1 MKQRFF
7 PFVIL
12 VGVQALLFGV
22 FLNAFGVD
30 KTNLPPPPPPPPFLK
45 QDHTKAETTAEN
57 DPKPNTE
64 TVPTT
69 PSAPQTHS
77 ADTTVTPQNVENKN
91 KPTEASNKT
100 MEDQIPHGQEL
111 VSIDFP
117 NGVNLTD
124 IIKTIGV
131 WAGKNFVLGQGVA
144 GNSKISIMAPEPMT
158 KEEAYQ
164 TFLSALNISG
174 FTTVETGKIVKIL
187 PIPTAKST
195 NIKTYYGA
203 NWAPETDEIINQV
216 IPLKFIDARSLLD
229 QLRPLLGLTT
239 SVAFT
244 STNSIILTD
253 TGFRVKS
260 LLEVIQLLDNKKDQ
274 PQVEIIPINY
284 MDAKD
289 ANQKITDIFG
299 ARYGPSL
306 SLQKSIVDERTN
318 SIILIGPV
326 RGLDDIVKFIK
337 RIDKPTGADTQ
348 GFIRVRPLDYADAE
362 KLAQTLQAFSQS
374 QAKAGQQ
381 PYFPPRFQP
390 YSPTNDQNANSQQT
404 SPTSVDL
411 SSVKIASDK
420 ATNSLIIQGSK
431 GAYAEIESLIQAL
444 DKHRNQIYLEADI
457 LDLQVINSLDW
468 EPSALGGS
476 QANGK
481 RFLLPYGFNPANA
494 STFSLNNTGSTQIFQ
509 SALSNIG
516 PELLLGILSNT
527 TVNLGGFQVSPGAL
541 LFAVKTDSNTNVLQ
555 TPSMMVSDNDTAK
568 FNSTQ
573 QYRTVVNVSNPNG
586 QGVVGSPQT
595 YDVATAL
602 TVTPQISR
610 SDYINLKINLQLDDA
625 GPQNK
630 DGFPNP
636 INKRSAESVLTLRSG
651 QTAVMGGLTKESN
664 KEKQY
669 KIPLLG
675 DIPILGWLF
684 KTVYSEK
691 IKSNLTLFLTPYV
704 VKNSTDL
711 AKIYQKKIKDRD
723 EFLKIYYG
731 KKYKK
736 EEFYKNLRGPE
747 SGKAIPDKPETSRLS
762 PSQTTNG
769 GKLETDLREQSLP
782 SQNKDPIV
790 APVQNNTPPS
800 PFASYSHMTQISPFM
815 PPPPPP
821 LPQTV
826 PVSPPVI
833 TTIPAPATT
842 PVTAGQ

>member
-7 PFVIL
+7 PFAIFI
-12 VGVQALLFGV
+12 GVQATLFGI
-22 FLNAFGVD
+22 FFDAFGVD
-30 KTNLPPPPPPPPFLK
+30 KASLPPPPPPPPFLK
-45 QDHTKAETTAEN
+45 QMSSSAELAANEPIEGTKSQQFETSTLIANEP
-57 DPKPNTE
+57 PKTL
-64 TVPTT
+64 
-69 PSAPQTHS
+69 
-77 ADTTVTPQNVENKN
+77 
-91 KPTEASNKT
+91 
-100 MEDQIPHGQEL
+100 EDEIPHGQNL

-131 WAGKNFVLGQGVA
+131 WAGKNFVLGQGIA

-253 TGFRVKS
+253 TGFRIKS
-260 LLEVIQLLDNKKDQ
+260 LLEVIQLLDNRKDQ

-289 ANQKITDIFG
+289 ANQKVNDVFG
-299 ARYGPSL
+299 SRYGPSL
-306 SLQKSIVDERTN
+306 SLQKSLVDERTN
-318 SIILIGPV
+318 SVILIGPV

-362 KLAQTLQAFSQS
+362 KLAQTLQAFSQN
-374 QAKAGQQ
+374 QAKTGQQ
-381 PYFPPRFQP
+381 GFFPPRFQP
-390 YSPTNDQNANSQQT
+390 YNSTDQNSNNPQT
-404 SPTSVDL
+404 TPSPADL
-411 SSVKIASDK
+411 SNVKIASDK

-431 GAYAEIESLIQAL
+431 GAYAEINSLIEAL
-444 DKHRNQIYLEADI
+444 DKRRNQIYLEADI
-457 LDLQVINSLDW
+457 LDLQVTNALDW

-476 QANGK
+476 QLNSK
-481 RFLLPYGFNPANA
+481 RFLMPYGFNPSNA
-494 STFSLNNTGSTQIFQ
+494 SSFSLNNTGSTQIFQ
-509 SALSNIG
+509 SALSQLG
-516 PELLLGILSNT
+516 PDLLLGILSNT
-527 TVNLGGFQVSPGAL
+527 AVTLGGFQVQPGAI

-555 TPSMMVSDNDTAK
+555 TPSMMVSDNETAK

-586 QGVVGSPQT
+586 QGVVGSPQS
-595 YDVATAL
+595 YDVTTSL
-602 TVTPQISR
+602 NVTPQISR
-610 SDYINLKINLQLDDA
+610 ADYINLKINLQLDDA

-630 DGFPNP
+630 DGYPNP

-664 KEKQY
+664 KESQY

-684 KTVYSEK
+684 KTVMTEK

-704 VKNSTDL
+704 VKNSGDL
-711 AKIYQKKIKDRD
+711 AKIYQKKLKDRD

-731 KKYKK
+731 KNYKK
-736 EEFYKNLRGPE
+736 EEFYKSLRGPE
-747 SGKAIPDKPETSRLS
+747 SGKAVPDKPEN
-762 PSQTTNG
+762 TNNLNLQNNTRNG
-769 GKLETDLREQSLP
+769 EKLAADSREQALP

-790 APVQNNTPPS
+790 APVQNNIPVS
-800 PFASYSHMTQISPFM
+800 QFSSYSHAIPNPMPAFM

-821 LPQTV
+821 SPVSVPQTI
-826 PVSPPVI
+826 PVSPPI
-833 TTIPAPATT
+833 LSAPIPTAGSTTT